1 MKEPIKNKFTPMLAH
16 VVAKEAIEY
25 GGRTYI
31 QPKLDGIRC
40 YITKDGAFSR
50 NHNQFNNLQH
60 IVEELKPVFDY
71 APELI
76 FDGEI
81 YNHDLKDD
89 FNKIISVAR
98 RKNITPK
105 DVLDSKELIEFHCYD
120 CVDVT
125 RPELSYIERHDIIR
139 HVVEYKYKL
148 KYTKTVNT
156 HIVYSHELALD
167 IHRENKRKG
176 YEGSI
181 IRNNNSYEC
190 KRSKNLIK
198 FKDFSDAEARV
209 VGWVEGIGKRNGTI
223 GKFVC
228 EDRDGIRFGVPVM
241 ESFKVMREM
250 YDIAEWY
257 IGKDVTFTYFQRTK
271 GGSYRHPLFK
281 AVRNYE

>member
-1 MKEPIKNKFTPMLAH
+1 MKKPIKTKFSPMLAH
-16 VVAKEAIEY
+16 VVAKDTIKY
-25 GGRTYI
+25 GLNTFI

-50 NHNQFNNLQH
+50 NHNRFYNLQH
-60 IVEELKPVFDY
+60 IVDELKPVFDY

-89 FNKIISVAR
+89 FNTIISIAR
-98 RKNITPK
+98 WKNIDEEKAQMSK
-105 DVLDSKELIEFHCYD
+105 DMLEFHCYD
-120 CVDVT
+120 CVDLT
-125 RPELSYIERHDIIR
+125 RPELSYLERLDIIR

-148 KYTKTVNT
+148 KHTKTDTTRGVNT
-156 HIVYSHELALD
+156 HEIALA
-167 IHRENKRKG
+167 IHRGNKNMG

-198 FKDFSDAEARV
+198 FKDFADAEARV
-209 VGWVEGIGKRNGTI
+209 VGWVEGFGKRDGTI
-223 GKFVC
+223 GKFLC
-228 EDRDGIRFGVPVM
+228 EDSDGIRFGVPVM
-241 ESFKVMREM
+241 ESYEIMKEM
-250 YDIAEWY
+250 FNIAEWY
-257 IGKDVTFTYFQRTK
+257 VGKEITFTYFQRTK

>member
-1 MKEPIKNKFTPMLAH
+1 MKKPIKTKFSPMLAH
-16 VVAKEAIEY
+16 VVAKETIEY
-25 GGRTYI
+25 GLSTFI

-50 NHNQFNNLQH
+50 NHNRFYNLQH
-60 IVEELKPVFDY
+60 IVDELKPVFDY

-89 FNKIISVAR
+89 FNKIISLAR
-98 RKNITPK
+98 LQNLTPEK
-105 DVLDSKELIEFHCYD
+105 AYESRMLLEFHCYD
-120 CVDVT
+120 CVDVR
-125 RPELSYIERHDIIR
+125 RPELSYLERNDIIR

-148 KYTKTVNT
+148 NYTKTVVTRAVNT
-156 HIVYSHELALD
+156 HEIALE

-198 FKDFSDAEARV
+198 FKDFADAEARV
-209 VGWVEGIGKRNGTI
+209 IGWVEGLGKRDGTI
-223 GKFVC
+223 GKFLC
-228 EDRDGIRFGVPVM
+228 EDSEGQRFGVPVM
-241 ESFKVMREM
+241 ESYGIMREM
-250 YDIAEWY
+250 FDIAEWY
-257 IGKDVTFTYFQRTK
+257 VGKDITFTYFQRTK
-271 GGSYRHPLFK
+271 SGSYRHPLFK

>member
-1 MKEPIKNKFTPMLAH
+1 MKNKEFTPMLAQ
-16 VVAKEAIEY
+16 VVAKDTIEY
-25 GGRTYI
+25 GKRTYI

-50 NHNQFNNLQH
+50 NHKPFHNLKH
-60 IVEELKPVFDY
+60 IVDEFKPIFDY

-81 YNHDLKDD
+81 YNHELKDD
-89 FNKIISVAR
+89 FNKIISIAR
-98 RKNITPK
+98 RKNITSK
-105 DVLDSKELIEFHCYD
+105 DVLDSEQYLEFHCYD
-120 CVDVT
+120 CVDVR
-125 RPELSYIERHDIIR
+125 RPELSYIERLDIIR

-148 KYTKTVNT
+148 KHTKTVDT
-156 HIVYSHELALD
+156 RIVHSYEIAKE

-209 VGWVEGIGKRNGTI
+209 VGWVEGLGKRTGTI
-223 GKFVC
+223 GKFLCV
-228 EDRDGIRFGVPVM
+228 DGDGNRFGVPVM
-241 ESFKVMREM
+241 EEYGIMKEM
-250 YDIAEWY
+250 FDIAEWY
-257 IGKDVTFTYFQRTK
+257 IGKDVTFTYFQRTPS
-271 GGSYRHPLFK
+271 GSYRHPLFK